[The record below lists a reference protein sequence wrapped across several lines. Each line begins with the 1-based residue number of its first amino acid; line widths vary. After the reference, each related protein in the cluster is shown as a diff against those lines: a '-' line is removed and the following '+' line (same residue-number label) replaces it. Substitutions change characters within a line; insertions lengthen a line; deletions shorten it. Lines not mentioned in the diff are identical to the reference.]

1 MQLILDQLPPSL
13 HQQREVL
20 GRCLRAFDE
29 SLPTQQIY
37 LFGSHL
43 RGEANEH
50 SDIDLCIVADGVTDQ
65 LAAAQVLR
73 RATRDIRPKPPF
85 TLIPIS
91 PERLLEKQ
99 ARHDPFF
106 TTILEEGLL
115 IAKD

>member
-1 MQLILDQLPPSL
+1 MLDHLPPSL
-13 HQQREVL
+13 IAQREVL
-20 GRCLRAFDE
+20 GRCLEAFAS
-29 SLPTQQIY
+29 SLPAREIY

-50 SDIDLCIVADGVTDQ
+50 SDIDLCVVADGVTDQ
-65 LAAAQVLR
+65 ISAAQVLR

-91 PERLLEKQ
+91 PERLREKQ
-99 ARHDPFF
+99 ARQDPFF
-106 TTILEEGLL
+106 TTILEKGML